1 MITLYHH
8 WLAQC
13 IMLKSAR
20 SLAALALNEYSAPVL
35 RSMSVCKFIFQ
46 VIGAATQCAL
56 STSQL
61 VACAKVVAP
70 TISDPLCQ
78 EQLMEAAKEVA
89 KSVEGCVTT
98 CKAVGR
104 DEKSLHELRSSAQDV
119 TR

>member
-1 MITLYHH
+1 MT
-8 WLAQC
+8 
-13 IMLKSAR
+13 
-20 SLAALALNEYSAPVL
+20 
-35 RSMSVCKFIFQ
+35 SVFYMNKIIQ

-89 KSVEGCVTT
+89 KSVEG
-98 CKAVGR
+98 K
-104 DEKSLHELRSSAQDV
+104 EIYYK
-119 TR
+119 

>member
-1 MITLYHH
+1 MHH
-8 WLAQC
+8 AQE
-13 IMLKSAR
+13 R
-20 SLAALALNEYSAPVL
+20 SLAALALNEYSAPVYAN
-35 RSMSVCKFIFQ
+35 FFFQ